1 MKEFLETFIR
11 KSEWEC
17 ALKGQIDS
25 QLQENF
31 MNGIVFFTHFISVIY
46 TPRQDQLHHFL
57 LRGAAISCH
66 RNQSGVDIIIPVL
79 LNDGKVTYILIQ
91 ICNYTV
97 SDSKYKHASQFVS
110 PTYAGIEDEPQA
122 AYLSLYMQLGYSRGN
137 IYNLKQNFFV
147 N

>member
-1 MKEFLETFIR
+1 VKEFLETFIR

-17 ALKGQIDS
+17 ALKGQIDL

-57 LRGAAISCH
+57 QRGAAVSCR

-91 ICNYTV
+91 VCNYTV

-110 PTYAGIEDEPQA
+110 PTYAGIEGEPQA
-122 AYLSLYMQLGYSRGN
+122 AYLSLYMQLGY
-137 IYNLKQNFFV
+137 
-147 N
+147 